1 MCYNFSMGQQ
11 YIGAIIKEFR
21 KRKNLTQDDL
31 CIGDLDTVTIS
42 RIENGHTMPQ
52 LGVIKQIFARLGLKT
67 PMNMV
72 SVTDE
77 EYDKYILQEQIE
89 EAEKNDLDFL
99 ELLEKFK
106 DNPVGMDAF
115 DWQFYFSYK
124 ALCLEKGQC
133 DKAELLDL
141 YLSAIKE
148 TLPSFSTDA
157 NFKKRNYYTSNEL
170 LCIYKIACL
179 MLNTQNRK
187 QAYKLFQFLY
197 DYMQCENIDEDEKDK
212 YFAVVILNLCKCKEE
227 ANAFE
232 SALKLAEQGIDFL
245 IEKDIL
251 DKLTDLLY
259 IKAKMEII
267 LGRSEASLKSL
278 RPMFIILRY
287 QKKQSQ
293 IDELRAE
300 LKNKYNYILPD
311 WITA

>member
-1 MCYNFSMGQQ
+1 MGQQ

-52 LGVIKQIFARLGLKT
+52 LGVIKQILARLGLKT

-99 ELLEKFK
+99 ELLEQFK

-115 DWQFYFSYK
+115 DWQFFYSYK

-197 DYMQCENIDEDEKDK
+197 DYMQCENIDEEEKDK
-212 YFAVVILNLCKCKEE
+212 YFAVVILNICKCKEE

-267 LGRSEASLKSL
+267 LGYSEASLKSL

-287 QKKQSQ
+287 QKKQEQ
-293 IDELRAE
+293 IDELCAE

>member
-1 MCYNFSMGQQ
+1 MGQQ

-21 KRKNLTQDDL
+21 KRKNLTQDEL
-31 CIGDLDTVTIS
+31 CIGELDTVTIS

-133 DKAELLDL
+133 DKDELLNL

-212 YFAVVILNLCKCKEE
+212 YFGVVILNLCKCKEE

-267 LGRSEASLKSL
+267 FGRSEASLKSL

-287 QKKQSQ
+287 QK
-293 IDELRAE
+293 
-300 LKNKYNYILPD
+300 NKVK
-311 WITA
+311 

>member
-1 MCYNFSMGQQ
+1 MGQQ
-11 YIGAIIKEFR
+11 YIGGIIKEFR

-115 DWQFYFSYK
+115 DWQFYYSYK

-187 QAYKLFQFLY
+187 QAYKLFQFLF

-227 ANAFE
+227 ANVFE
-232 SALKLAEQGIDFL
+232 FALKLAEQGIDFL

>member
-1 MCYNFSMGQQ
+1 MGQQ

-115 DWQFYFSYK
+115 DWQFYYSYK
-124 ALCLEKGQC
+124 ALCLEKRQC

-197 DYMQCENIDEDEKDK
+197 DYMQCENIDEEEKDK